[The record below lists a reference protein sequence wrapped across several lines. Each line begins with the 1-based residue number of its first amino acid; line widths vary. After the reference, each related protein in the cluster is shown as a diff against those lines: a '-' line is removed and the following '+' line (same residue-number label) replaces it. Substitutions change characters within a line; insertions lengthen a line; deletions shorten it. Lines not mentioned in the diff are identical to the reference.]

1 MARQLH
7 LDFSSAEAQR
17 SKLTAAQ
24 EKYIRKLYKD
34 AAKDIKKQAE
44 KAPRVPSDALR
55 KEYLNKLQGQINAAL
70 KQIEKDVDKSVRS
83 SMTSVA
89 TATVKDAQSFAQG
102 VGLSVQGSYSH
113 VPMDIVQSV
122 ASGQLYEGNW
132 SLSKALWLNTKD
144 TQKDVQGIVAKGIIE
159 NKSAYDIAKD
169 LEKYVDPS
177 ARKPWDWGKV
187 YPGCRRVIDYNAQRL
202 ARTMVSHAYQ
212 QAFVRTTINNPFVTK
227 YQWEASNS
235 ERICQ
240 LCMDRD
246 GLYFSKDDLPLDHPN
261 GMCTYVAVIEDD
273 MNAIADRLAEWVNG
287 AEDADLDNWAKDM
300 YGDGW
305 EGQIYRSEPLIPG
318 KDDPELTDSIW
329 DYYLPQQ
336 TREHLSEIEALQSY
350 RDFVDYFKK
359 HGVSL
364 DTDLE
369 ALKTTRRDDSIPAVR
384 ELCQKLATATDAYRV
399 MFGEQALSKLERI
412 ILYDSTLDTQA
423 AYHFNRIGE
432 NDPFA
437 GTIRFSN
444 WNADG
449 RTVFHELAHAFQDSQ
464 AKTGEDAVTFAERM
478 VTQANLNPK
487 FQAYSGAAQDVIEAE
502 RFADAFGYGFSQG
515 SKQGREFIDNVRR
528 ELSG

>member
-1 MARQLH
+1 M
-7 LDFSSAEAQR
+7 
-17 SKLTAAQ
+17 
-24 EKYIRKLYKD
+24 
-34 AAKDIKKQAE
+34 
-44 KAPRVPSDALR
+44 PSDALR

-144 TQKDVQGIVAKGIIE
+144 TQKGVQGIVAKGIIE

-169 LEKYVDPS
+169 LEKYVDPG

-212 QAFVRTTINNPFVTK
+212 QAFVRTTQNNPFVTK

-235 ERICQ
+235 ERTCQ

-273 MNAIADRLAEWVNG
+273 MNAIADRLADWANG
-287 AEDADLDNWAKDM
+287 AEDSALDDWAKDM

-305 EGQIYRSEPLIPG
+305 QEKKQDAAQDAGPVTDWRGIEQKWGIPCS
-318 KDDPELTDSIW
+318 DRLPEDVVKNLDGALTYMTDT
-329 DYYLPQQ
+329 YG
-336 TREHLSEIEALQSY
+336 
-350 RDFVDYFKK
+350 RDFLETIPRIGSNNPANMRSNMYVAYHTYFGADPSTRGIYVNDKYLSQLTTETWV
-359 HGVSL
+359 HEMGH
-364 DTDLE
+364 
-369 ALKTTRRDDSIPAVR
+369 ALNSYLAVR
-384 ELCQKLATATDAYRV
+384 EGAGSKREKEIADSIISNAFKSTGHKLRKGQPSKKDIANCVSKYAATNNFECLAEAVANVY
-399 MFGEQALSKLERI
+399 
-412 ILYDSTLDTQA
+412 
-423 AYHFNRIGE
+423 
-432 NDPFA
+432 
-437 GTIRFSN
+437 GT
-444 WNADG
+444 
-449 RTVFHELAHAFQDSQ
+449 
-464 AKTGEDAVTFAERM
+464 AERGWKSSPED
-478 VTQANLNPK
+478 QA
-487 FQAYSGAAQDVIEAE
+487 IHE
-502 RFADAFGYGFSQG
+502 
-515 SKQGREFIDNVRR
+515 
-528 ELSG
+528 ELMKLLRG

>member
-17 SKLTAAQ
+17 SKLTASQ

-70 KQIEKDVDKSVRS
+70 KQIEKDVDKSVRN

-177 ARKPWDWGKV
+177 ARKPWDWGKG

-212 QAFVRTTINNPFVTK
+212 QAFVRTTQNNPFVTK
-227 YQWEASNS
+227 YQWVASNS
-235 ERICQ
+235 ERTCQ

-273 MNAIADRLAEWVNG
+273 MNAIADRLADWANG
-287 AEDADLDNWAKDM
+287 AEDSALDDWAKDM

-305 EGQIYRSEPLIPG
+305 Q
-318 KDDPELTDSIW
+318 DHLTDLLPSAGEYQQFAPGDSDQILYEGRA
-329 DYYLPQQ
+329 DLDDEQKRYLEEYSVMSGTINSYLRMPKQLESLKDLDPIKNGIPAIDRVIAQSSLKKGITVYRTMDASYLPKN
-336 TREHLSEIEALQSY
+336 LSVGSTITDKAYNSTSIHKSVVEGLNQKWSFVSRVTLEIQVPAGKGNGIY
-350 RDFVDYFKK
+350 IRDIASAKDQYEYLIKRGAKYEV
-359 HGVSL
+359 
-364 DTDLE
+364 TE
-369 ALKTTRRDDSIPAVR
+369 
-384 ELCQKLATATDAYRV
+384 
-399 MFGEQALSKLERI
+399 
-412 ILYDSTLDTQA
+412 ILPD
-423 AYHFNRIGE
+423 
-432 NDPFA
+432 
-437 GTIRFSN
+437 GTIR
-444 WNADG
+444 
-449 RTVFHELAHAFQDSQ
+449 VKLKH
-464 AKTGEDAVTFAERM
+464 
-478 VTQANLNPK
+478 
-487 FQAYSGAAQDVIEAE
+487 
-502 RFADAFGYGFSQG
+502 
-515 SKQGREFIDNVRR
+515 
-528 ELSG
+528 